1 MAEKIDRKQLKKPD
15 EFQLV
20 AGKAMGWVAAHQGTV
35 FAALGAAV
43 AAVLIGW
50 GIGSWRSSREANAG
64 TELARAL
71 ELESRPVGAAA
82 QGAQEGFATREERDK
97 AVVAALD
104 KVQKDYGS
112 TTAAR
117 TALAELGFQKLKQ
130 GDAAGAQK
138 DLEAFL
144 SSAGGSHPL
153 RPFAQ
158 EALGYAFEAQKKL
171 DEARAAFGKL
181 RDLGLP
187 ARADFQDARLALAQ
201 GKPDARQ
208 QLENV
213 VKAYPKEMDVVRAA
227 NERLE
232 LASLPPV
239 TPGEAAAP
247 PEQKAQ
253 PDTRKPQGKK
263 KK

>member
-20 AGKAMGWVAAHQGTV
+20 AGKAMGWVAAHQGKV
-35 FAALGAAV
+35 FAALGAAIV
-43 AAVLIGW
+43 AVLIGW
-50 GIGSWRSSREANAG
+50 GVGSWRSSREANAG
-64 TELARAL
+64 TQLARAL

-82 QGAQEGFATREERDK
+82 QGQEGFPSKEERDK
-97 AVVAALD
+97 AVLAALD

-117 TALAELGFQKLKQ
+117 TALAEIGFQKLKQ

-138 DLEAFL
+138 DLQDFL
-144 SSAGGSHPL
+144 SGAGRDHPL

-158 EALGYAFEAQKKL
+158 EALGYAFEAQKKF
-171 DEARAAFGKL
+171 DEAKEAFGKL
-181 RDLGLP
+181 RDVGLP

-208 QLENV
+208 QLEKV
-213 VKAYPKEMDVVRAA
+213 AKEYPKEMDVVRAA

-239 TPGEAAAP
+239 TPGEAAQ
-247 PEQKAQ
+247 PEQKPQ
-253 PDTRKPQGKK
+253 PDARKPQGKK

>member
-15 EFQLV
+15 EFQV
-20 AGKAMGWVAAHQGTV
+20 IAGKAMGWVAAHQRTV
-35 FAALGAAV
+35 LTGVGVAV
-43 AAVLIGW
+43 AAALIAW

-64 TELARAL
+64 TELAKAL

-82 QGAQEGFATREERDK
+82 QGGQEGFATKEERDK
-97 AVVAALD
+97 AVLAALTR
-104 KVQKDYGS
+104 VRADYGG
-112 TTAAR
+112 TTAAL
-117 TALAELGFQKLKQ
+117 TALAEEGFQKLKQ

-138 DLEAFL
+138 DLQDFL
-144 SSAGGSHPL
+144 AGAGRGHPL
-153 RPFAQ
+153 QPFAQ
-158 EALGYAFEAQKKL
+158 EALGYAFEAQKKF
-171 DEARAAFGKL
+171 DDARAAFGKL

-187 ARADFQDARLALAQ
+187 ARADFQDARLALAE

-208 QLENV
+208 QLEKV
-213 VKAYPKEMDVVRAA
+213 VQQYPKEMDVVRAA

-239 TPGEAAAP
+239 TPGEAAPA
-247 PEQKAQ
+247 PEQKPQ
-253 PDTRKPQGKK
+253 PETRKPQGKK